1 LQSID
6 YQARAEA
13 TKYENRQ
20 LALKSVA
27 ATTADASVAAAPAA
41 PVTGTISILASGAAL
56 IDQAVTT
63 GHVDIVDGILS
74 AVPAF
79 RLAKTAAALTGIA
92 EVGQTVK
99 AGEEA
104 LHVGHTV
111 LGDSAQ
117 EQRC

>member
-1 LQSID
+1 MFFGYFPADLAAAAESGRLQSID

-63 GHVDIVDGILS
+63 GHVDIVDGILT

-79 RLAKTAAALTGIA
+79 RLAKTAAALRLSP
-92 EVGQTVK
+92 ELLK
-99 AGEEA
+99 
-104 LHVGHTV
+104 
-111 LGDSAQ
+111 
-117 EQRC
+117 